1 MVFAVYAAG
10 VDRERP
16 LDQLRIG
23 EVEPTPTPDDWVEV
37 QVRAA
42 GLNHHDLW
50 ALKGQA
56 LSADQVPMILGTDAA
71 GVGPDGREVIVHS
84 VIGDPRAGNGDETL
98 DPKRSMLSERYSGT
112 LARTVRVPAANCIP
126 KPAMFSW
133 QEAACLPTAF
143 LTAYRM
149 LTTKAQVQPGDTVLV
164 QGAGGGVATA
174 LVLLGKALG
183 ARVWVTSRDEAKAA
197 DALARGADAVFGSGE
212 RLPERVDSV
221 METVGAA
228 TWSHSLKSL
237 KPGGVVVIS
246 GATSGEAPS
255 AELNRIFFLQL
266 RILGS
271 TMGTAGEFRA
281 MLDLMERQGVRPVID
296 SEWPIEDARFAF
308 ERMAAGQVNGKLV
321 LTMFD

>member
-10 VDRERP
+10 VDRDRP

-71 GVGPDGREVIVHS
+71 GIGPDGSEVIVHS

-98 DPKRSMLSERYSGT
+98 DPKRSMLSERYPGT
-112 LARTVRVPAANCIP
+112 LARTVRVPAGNCIP
-126 KPAMFSW
+126 KPAVFNW

-164 QGAGGGVATA
+164 QGEMMIYGPGLWHVQY
-174 LVLLGKALG
+174 
-183 ARVWVTSRDEAKAA
+183 A
-197 DALARGADAVFGSGE
+197 DLDAEVSFITISFELIGSDLDQLFNRRI
-212 RLPERVDSV
+212 RL
-221 METVGAA
+221 
-228 TWSHSLKSL
+228 
-237 KPGGVVVIS
+237 
-246 GATSGEAPS
+246 
-255 AELNRIFFLQL
+255 
-266 RILGS
+266 
-271 TMGTAGEFRA
+271 
-281 MLDLMERQGVRPVID
+281 D
-296 SEWPIEDARFAF
+296 SEALPCTSTGRPSRASSSASSGVSTGSLRAP
-308 ERMAAGQVNGKLV
+308 L
-321 LTMFD
+321 